1 MGGPG
6 QKAVSCILRMQPLNR
21 KRGNQILSTA
31 AKHNRRANKAEVRAS
46 PNINSAR
53 SHFNETLAGPDTAE
67 GVAALANQMM
77 KDAGIV
83 PRKDAVLAIELVFSL
98 PEGHQ
103 IDDRAFFIDCT
114 KWAGSRFGGEA
125 NILSSDIHRDEK
137 HPHCHVL
144 VLPLL
149 NSKLSASKM
158 LGNREQIAATQLNF
172 FEDVASSYGLTK
184 PTAKLSGTAKKA
196 GAQAVLKRLREISDG
211 AIESSVWSALRDAIE
226 QNPEPFILE
235 LGIDLADV
243 LATVTAM
250 RAKKPNRTS
259 TQIMTGTGRHTAEDK
274 NPYRTFDHP
283 KEETPYRTPVA
294 KTANVLPCVGRT
306 QKSTFALPTA
316 RASGTSLP
324 LPEAQIEHLV
334 WKRERDSE
342 RPASAFDSE
351 TGEYVEAPQKLNLQK
366 GEARAYVAEALGR
379 TGHRWLRPELHSAAA

>member
-1 MGGPG
+1 
-6 QKAVSCILRMQPLNR
+6 MQPLNR

-31 AKHNRRANKAEVRAS
+31 AKHNRRANAAEVRAS

-53 SHFNETLAGPDTAE
+53 SHFNETLAGPETAD

-77 KDAGIV
+77 KAAGV
-83 PRKDAVLAIELVFSL
+83 MPRKDAVLAIELVFSL
-98 PEGHQ
+98 PKDHQ

-125 NILSSDIHRDEK
+125 NVLSSDIHRDEK

-149 NSKLSASKM
+149 NGKLSASKL
-158 LGNREQIAATQLNF
+158 LGNREQIAATQQNF
-172 FEDVASSYGLTK
+172 FEAVASNHGLTK
-184 PTAKLSGTAKKA
+184 PTARLSGDAKRA
-196 GAQAVLKRLREISDG
+196 GAQAVLKRLREVSDG
-211 AIESSVWSALRDAIE
+211 AIGSLVWGALRDAIE

-235 LGIDLADV
+235 LGIDFADV
-243 LATVTAM
+243 KAFATATKVE
-250 RAKKPNRTS
+250 KPSRTFA
-259 TQIMTGTGRHTAEDK
+259 QIMTGKGRSTAEDK

-283 KEETPYRTPVA
+283 KVETSYRTPIP
-294 KTANVLPCVGRT
+294 KNANVLPCVGRT
-306 QKSTFALPTA
+306 QKSTFAQPTVPPPV
-316 RASGTSLP
+316 TSLP
-324 LPEAQIEHLV
+324 LPVAQIEHLV

-366 GEARAYVAEALGR
+366 GKARAYVADVLGR
-379 TGHRWLRPELHSAAA
+379 TGRRC